1 VWRVGLVFVDISF
14 HRRGPDVLPASQFL
28 LVLVL
33 VTYFVVGVATLS
45 TDGSPALTLALLF
58 VDRLLYLGSA
68 WAALRV
74 ADKPHRFMQTAT
86 ALVGADIFLNLLSVP
101 VLFWDDHLQASP
113 EQLTPPRMLIAFL
126 ILWSIDV
133 GGFILSRAMAKPYI
147 VGVSV
152 VLVYVLLTFALRDAI
167 LPMVD

>member
-1 VWRVGLVFVDISF
+1 VWRVGLVFVDITL

-33 VTYFVVGVATLS
+33 VTYLIVGLATLS
-45 TDGSPALTLALLF
+45 AGASPVLAFTLLF
-58 VDRLLYLGSA
+58 LDRLLYLGSA
-68 WAALRV
+68 WAALRI
-74 ADKPHRFMQTAT
+74 ADKPRRFTQTAI
-86 ALVGADIFLNLLSVP
+86 ALVGADLFLNLVSVP
-101 VLFWDDHLQASP
+101 VLCWDDHLPAP
-113 EQLTPPRMLIAFL
+113 AEQLTPPRLLIAFL

-152 VLVYVLLTFALRDAI
+152 VIVYVLLSFALRDAI
-167 LPMVD
+167 FPTVG